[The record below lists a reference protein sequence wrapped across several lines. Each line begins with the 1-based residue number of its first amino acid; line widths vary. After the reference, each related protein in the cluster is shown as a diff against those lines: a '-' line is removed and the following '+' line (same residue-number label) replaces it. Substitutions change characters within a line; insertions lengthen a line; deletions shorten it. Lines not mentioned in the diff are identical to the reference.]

1 MGNININVGL
11 AFLAGLAS
19 FLAPCVLPLTPVY
32 LGYLSGYAVTQPGE
46 RSRKEHLDIVLHAVF
61 FVLGFTLVFMLLGLA
76 AGALGA
82 LLRGA
87 WLRIVG
93 GLLVIFFGLT
103 VLEVLKVPA
112 LYRSAQLDWRAK
124 REWGFA
130 SSLLIGMVFAAG
142 WTPCVGPALTAILTL
157 SAARST
163 AAQGAGLLAA
173 YSLGVG
179 LPFILAAL
187 LVDRVGEALSRVQRY
202 LPWVHKATGVLL
214 VIVGIIILTDSF
226 GAIGVWLEQRG
237 IGWDLG
243 L

>member
-1 MGNININVGL
+1 MGNVNINVGL

-19 FLAPCVLPLTPVY
+19 FLAPCVLPLVPVY
-32 LGYLSGYAVTQPGE
+32 LGYLSGYAITQPGT
-46 RSRKEHLDIVLHAVF
+46 RSRQERLYIVLHAIF
-61 FVLGFTLVFMLLGLA
+61 FVLGFTLVFTLLGVA
-76 AGALGA
+76 AGAVGA

-87 WLRIVG
+87 WLRVIG

-103 VLEVLKVPA
+103 ILEVLHVPA

-142 WTPCVGPALTAILTL
+142 WTPCVGPALTSILTL
-157 SAARST
+157 SATQST
-163 AAQGAGLLAA
+163 AAQGAGLLAV

-179 LPFILAAL
+179 LPFILAAV
-187 LVDRVGEALSRVQRY
+187 LVDQVGTLLTRLQRY
-202 LPWVHKATGVLL
+202 LPLIHKATGILL
-214 VIVGIIILTDSF
+214 ILMGIIILTDSF
-226 GAIGVWLEQRG
+226 TAIGFWLEQRG
-237 IGWDLG
+237 IGWNLG

>member
-1 MGNININVGL
+1 MGNANISIGL

-19 FLAPCVLPLTPVY
+19 FLAPCVLPLVPVY

-46 RSRKEHLDIVLHAVF
+46 RSRKERLDIVLHAVF
-61 FVLGFTLVFMLLGLA
+61 FVLGFTLVFMLLGLTA
-76 AGALGA
+76 AALGA

-87 WLRIVG
+87 WLRIIG

-103 VLEVLKVPA
+103 VLDVLHVPA

-142 WTPCVGPALTAILTL
+142 WTPCVGPALTSILTL
-157 SAARST
+157 SATRST
-163 AAQGAGLLAA
+163 AAQGAGLLAV

-179 LPFILAAL
+179 LPFILAAA
-187 LVDRVGEALSRVQRY
+187 LVDRVGALLTRVQRY
-202 LPWVHKATGVLL
+202 SPLLHKATGILL
-214 VIVGIIILTDSF
+214 IIVGVIILTDSF
-226 GAIGVWLEQRG
+226 TTIGFWLERHG
-237 IGWDLG
+237 IGWNLG